1 MIATR
6 QRGSTLV
13 SRLTWFEIQAEEPAR
28 AMRFYGGLF
37 GWSFDSFGDDYWLI
51 RTGDP
56 AQPGIDGG
64 LLPRRGP
71 SPPEGQPVNAYTCVV
86 SVADVD
92 DAVAKIPALGGAIVV
107 AKFAVPSVGWLA
119 YARDPEGNLFGVMT
133 MDERAS

>member
-13 SRLTWFEIQAEEPAR
+13 SRLTWFEIHAEEPAR
-28 AMRFYGGLF
+28 AMRFYAGLF

-92 DAVAKIPALGGAIVV
+92 DAVAKIPALVGAIVV